1 MVSCPCCCG
10 GYIGGEPS
18 STEREGVTRAPSQ
31 LSRGLRVLLAIVHL
45 YGTDST
51 ILRAHPLYLSREL
64 TIFGYF
70 EEGDPP
76 DVGEV
81 ERAQE
86 LIGELR

>member
-1 MVSCPCCCG
+1 MGSCPYCG
-10 GYIGGEPS
+10 EYIGREPS
-18 STEREGVTRAPSQ
+18 STEREGVTRSPSQ
-31 LSRGLRVLLAIVHL
+31 LSRRLRVFFAIAHL
-45 YGTDST
+45 YRTDST

-70 EEGDPP
+70 EEDDPP

>member
-1 MVSCPCCCG
+1 MVSCPYCG
-10 GYIGGEPS
+10 EHSGRGPS
-18 STEREGVTRAPSQ
+18 STEREGDLVTPSQ
-31 LSRGLRVLLAIVHL
+31 LSRGLQVFLAIAHL
-45 YGTDST
+45 YCTDPT

-70 EEGDPP
+70 EEDDPP

>member
-1 MVSCPCCCG
+1 MVSCPYCG
-10 GYIGGEPS
+10 GCIGREPS
-18 STEREGVTRAPSQ
+18 STEREGDFITSSQ
-31 LSRGLRVLLAIVHL
+31 LSRGLRVLLAIAHL
-45 YGTDST
+45 YRTDST

-70 EEGDPP
+70 EEDDPP

-86 LIGELR
+86 LIVGLR

>member
-1 MVSCPCCCG
+1 MVSCPYCG
-10 GYIGGEPS
+10 GCIGGEPS
-18 STEREGVTRAPSQ
+18 STEREGVMTTPSQ
-31 LSRGLRVLLAIVHL
+31 HSRGLRVLLAIAQL

-70 EEGDPP
+70 EEDDPP
-76 DVGEV
+76 GFGEV

-86 LIGELR
+86 LIRELR

>member
-1 MVSCPCCCG
+1 MGSCPYCSEYFG
-10 GYIGGEPS
+10 RETSP
-18 STEREGVTRAPSQ
+18 TEREGVIMAPSQ
-31 LSRGLRVLLAIVHL
+31 LGRGLRVLLAIVHL

-70 EEGDPP
+70 EEDDPP

-86 LIGELR
+86 LIVELR